1 MHGILYKGGKIL
13 KEKIQSVSSYKR
25 KSALTPYGFI
35 TPAALTILLLV
46 VYPILYGIYI
56 SFFDTNLVN
65 KWSFAGLKYYIK
77 ALTDSSFL
85 HSLLKTLIFTV
96 TVVSGHFIFGFIFA
110 SILNM
115 KIKMRTLFRGILILP
130 WLFPDVVIAYLF
142 KWILNTQGG
151 IINELLLHYKLVSAP
166 IGWLSTSATAFPC
179 VILVSIWKGYP
190 LVMVQVLAGIQTI
203 SNDMYEAAEIDG
215 ANAWQKFRFITIP
228 ALKPILTTILILDTV
243 WVFKQFTMIWL
254 MTSGGPGSS
263 TMVSAIE
270 IYKNAFSYFKYGFAS
285 AQSVYILVICYLI
298 GVVFRRLLRD
308 D

>member
-1 MHGILYKGGKIL
+1 MSGQTKK
-13 KEKIQSVSSYKR
+13 VSKTR
-25 KSALTPYGFI
+25 IKSALTPYGFI
-35 TPAALTILLLV
+35 TPASLTILLLV

-65 KWSFAGLKYYIK
+65 KWNFVGLRYYIQS
-77 ALTDSSFL
+77 LTDASFL
-85 HSLLKTLIFTV
+85 HSLWKTLVFTV
-96 TVVSGHFIFGFIFA
+96 TVVAGHFILGFIF
-110 SILNM
+110 SSVLNM
-115 KIKMRTLFRGILILP
+115 NIKFRTLFRGILILP

-151 IINELLLHYKLVSAP
+151 ILNELLIHFHLINEPV
-166 IGWLSTSATAFPC
+166 GWLSSSATAFPC
-179 VILVSIWKGYP
+179 VILISIWKGYP
-190 LVMVQVLAGIQTI
+190 LVMVQILAGLQTI

-215 ANAWQKFRFITIP
+215 ANGWQKFRYITIP
-228 ALKPILTTILILDTV
+228 AIKPILTTILILDTV

-254 MTSGGPGSS
+254 LTSGGPGSA

-270 IYKNAFSYFKYGFAS
+270 IYKNAFSYFKYGLAS
-285 AQSVYILVICYLI
+285 AQSVYILIICYLI

>member
-1 MHGILYKGGKIL
+1 MNEIIRNRGRL
-13 KEKIQSVSSYKR
+13 KTK
-25 KSALTPYGFI
+25 LTPYGFI
-35 TPAALTILLLV
+35 LPACLTILILV
-46 VYPILYGIYI
+46 VYPILYGIYF
-56 SFFDTNLVN
+56 SFFYTNLVN
-65 KWSFAGLKYYIK
+65 KWEFVGLRYYLQ
-77 ALTDSSFL
+77 ALTDTSFL
-85 HSLLKTLIFTV
+85 HSLWMTVIFTV
-96 TVVSGHFIFGFIFA
+96 SVVVGHFVIGFIFA

-115 KIKMRTLFRGILILP
+115 DIRFRTVLRGILILP

-151 IINELLLHYKLVSAP
+151 IVNELLIHFGLISDP

-190 LVMVQVLAGIQTI
+190 LVMVQILAGIQTI
-203 SNDMYEAAEIDG
+203 STDMYEAAEIDG
-215 ANAWQKFRFITIP
+215 ANMWQRFRYVTIP

-243 WVFKQFTMIWL
+243 WVFKQFTLIWL

-270 IYKNAFSYFKYGFAS
+270 IYKNAFSYFKYGLAS
-285 AQSVYILVICYLI
+285 AQSVYILLICYLI

>member
-1 MHGILYKGGKIL
+1 MKERIQKI
-13 KEKIQSVSSYKR
+13 SSYKLR
-25 KSALTPYGFI
+25 SALVPYGFI
-35 TPAALTILLLV
+35 TPASITILILV

-65 KWSFAGLKYYIK
+65 KWDFVGLRYYIK
-77 ALTDSSFL
+77 ALTDTSFL
-85 HSLLKTLIFTV
+85 HSLLKTMIFTV
-96 TVVSGHFIFGFIFA
+96 TVVGGHFVLGFIFA

-115 KIKMRTLFRGILILP
+115 NIKMRTLFRGILILP

-151 IINELLLHYKLVSAP
+151 ILNELLMHFNIVSAP
-166 IGWLSTSATAFPC
+166 VGWLSTSATAFPC
-179 VILVSIWKGYP
+179 VILISIWKGYP
-190 LVMVQVLAGIQTI
+190 LVMVQILAGIQTI
-203 SNDMYEAAEIDG
+203 PQDMYEAAEIDG
-215 ANAWQKFRFITIP
+215 ASMWQRFRYITLP

-243 WVFKQFTMIWL
+243 WVFKQFTLIWL
-254 MTSGGPGSS
+254 MTAGGPGSS

-285 AQSVYILVICYLI
+285 AQSVYILLICYLI

>member
-1 MHGILYKGGKIL
+1 M
-13 KEKIQSVSSYKR
+13 KEKAPMISRTKM
-25 KSALTPYGFI
+25 KSMLVPYGFVS
-35 TPAALTILLLV
+35 PASLTILILV

-65 KWSFAGLKYYIK
+65 KWNFVGLRYYLQ
-77 ALTDSSFL
+77 ALTDASFL
-85 HSLLKTLIFTV
+85 HSLGKTMIFTV
-96 TVVSGHFIFGFIFA
+96 SVVAGHFFLGFIFA
-110 SILNM
+110 SVLNM
-115 KIKMRTLFRGILILP
+115 NIRFRTLFRGILILP

-151 IINELLLHYKLVSAP
+151 IVNEFLMHFNMIAEPV
-166 IGWLSTSATAFPC
+166 GWLSTSATAFPC

-190 LVMVQVLAGIQTI
+190 LVMVQILAGIQTI
-203 SNDMYEAAEIDG
+203 STDMYEAAEIDG
-215 ANAWQKFRFITIP
+215 ANMWQRFCYITIP

-254 MTSGGPGSS
+254 MTSGGPGST

-270 IYKNAFSYFKYGFAS
+270 IYKNAFSYFKYGLAS

>member
-1 MHGILYKGGKIL
+1 MKEHVQKMSRSRL
-13 KEKIQSVSSYKR
+13 KSKLI
-25 KSALTPYGFI
+25 PYGFI
-35 TPAALTILLLV
+35 SPASLTILILV

-65 KWSFAGLKYYIK
+65 KWKFVGLRYYFQ
-77 ALTDSSFL
+77 ALTDASFL
-85 HSLLKTLIFTV
+85 HSLGKTMIFTV
-96 TVVSGHFIFGFIFA
+96 SVVAGHFFLGFVFA
-110 SILNM
+110 SVLNM
-115 KIKMRTLFRGILILP
+115 KIRFRTLFRGILILP

-151 IINELLLHYKLVSAP
+151 IINELLIHFNLISEPV
-166 IGWLSTSATAFPC
+166 GWLSTSATAFPC

-190 LVMVQVLAGIQTI
+190 LVMVQILAGIQTI
-203 SNDMYEAAEIDG
+203 STDMYEAAEIDG
-215 ANAWQKFRFITIP
+215 ATMWQRFKYVTIP

-254 MTSGGPGSS
+254 MTSGGPGST

-270 IYKNAFSYFKYGFAS
+270 IYKNAFTYFKYGLAS

>member
-1 MHGILYKGGKIL
+1 MNDTLAR
-13 KEKIQSVSSYKR
+13 R
-25 KSALTPYGFI
+25 KLRGELTPYGFI
-35 TPAALTILLLV
+35 LPASLTILVLV

-65 KWSFAGLKYYIK
+65 KWKFVGLRYYWQS
-77 ALTDSSFL
+77 LTDTSFL
-85 HSLLKTLIFTV
+85 HSLWMTLLFTAA
-96 TVVSGHFIFGFIFA
+96 VVCGHFLLGFLFA
-110 SILNM
+110 SVLRQNIRF
-115 KIKMRTLFRGILILP
+115 RTLFRGILILP
-130 WLFPDVVIAYLF
+130 WLFPDVVIAYLY

-151 IINELLLHYKLVSAP
+151 ILNQLLLHFGLIAEPV
-166 IGWLSTSATAFPC
+166 GWLSTSATAFPC

-190 LVMVQVLAGIQTI
+190 LVMVQVLAGMQTI

-215 ANAWQKFRFITIP
+215 ASRWQRFTRITLP

-243 WVFKQFTMIWL
+243 WVFKQFTLIWL

-270 IYKNAFSYFKYGFAS
+270 IYKNAFTYFKYGLAS
-285 AQSVYILVICYLI
+285 AESVYILLICYLI

>member
-1 MHGILYKGGKIL
+1 M

-35 TPAALTILLLV
+35 APAALTILLLV

-65 KWSFAGLKYYIK
+65 KWSFTGLKYYIK

-203 SNDMYEAAEIDG
+203 SNDMYEAAKIDG